1 MKHWL
6 SKHWLKISGIV
17 AAAALGVM
25 VFGTAAFAQGPGGD
39 PGAPGPQTPPWMQRG
54 PGGPGFRGHP
64 RPPRFLMEKGL
75 DALAE
80 VLGMDVDELKDALRA
95 GQTPQELAEAQGL
108 DWEEVQAQLQ
118 EQALEAARE
127 RLAQAVE
134 EGKLTQEQADAILE
148 RMENAPLGAFR
159 KGFRGH
165 QGRPCG
171 PFGSFRGHRGPGGP
185 GGPGHFGG
193 PGGFG
198 RPGGFGGPGNF
209 GPGPVAPPAPAQ
221 P

>member
-39 PGAPGPQTPPWMQRG
+39 PGAPGPQTPPWMHQG
-54 PGGPGFRGHP
+54 PGRPGFRGHP

-75 DALAE
+75 EALAE
-80 VLGMDVDELKDALRA
+80 VLNMDVDELKDALKE

-108 DWEEVQAQLQ
+108 DWEEVQAQLH

-159 KGFRGH
+159 KGFRQHRGAP
-165 QGRPCG
+165 GRGCG
-171 PFGSFRGHRGPGGP
+171 PFPGFRGHQGPGGP
-185 GGPGHFGG
+185 GGFGPGG

-198 RPGGFGGPGNF
+198 PGGPSGF
-209 GPGPVAPPAPAQ
+209 GPGPEAPPAPAQ

>member
-1 MKHWL
+1 MEN
-6 SKHWLKISGIV
+6 
-17 AAAALGVM
+17 APLG
-25 VFGTAAFAQGPGGD
+25 AF
-39 PGAPGPQTPPWMQRG
+39 RK
-54 PGGPGFRGHP
+54 GFRGHQG
-64 RPPRFLMEKGL
+64 RPAMLREKGL

-118 EQALEAARE
+118 EQVLEAARE

-159 KGFRGH
+159 KGFQGH

-171 PFGSFRGHRGPGGP
+171 PFGGFRGHRGPGGP